1 MADAALFIGWG
12 ESIQGREE
20 RGLQVFSET
29 LAYYASL
36 QEEGRIESFEP
47 VLLAPHGG
55 GVGGFILLRG
65 ERDRLDQIRTSDEFE
80 RLTLKAELV
89 VREVGVINALI
100 GDSLAHG
107 MELYQEALGA
117 VAA

>member
-1 MADAALFIGWG
+1 MAGAALFIGWG

-20 RGLQVFSET
+20 RGLQVFAET

-65 ERDRLDQIRTSDEFE
+65 ERDRLDQIRSSDEFE